1 MATVLVTGGTGLI
14 GKHLC
19 KHLKNAGYDVAILS
33 QVRYN
38 KSEFPVFYWNW
49 KNQEIDEIA
58 LKTSDFIIHLA
69 GANIAGQRWSPE
81 RKQLIQDSRI
91 KSSDFLHQ
99 KIKELN
105 LSPEAFISAS
115 AVGYYGMVTS
125 KDIFKE
131 SHKASEDFLGK
142 TCSEWEKAA
151 SNVYDPRIRTVQ
163 IRTGI
168 VLTAKDGALGKMT
181 LPVKLGAGSPL
192 GTGKQW
198 MPWIH
203 IQDLCEIYLH
213 AMENRKI
220 TGAFNAVA
228 PEGQTNSSFTKAIA
242 KSLGKKVWLPHVPS
256 FVLKFMFGE
265 MAQIFLTGSHVSS
278 QKIQD
283 RGFQFSFPTLKKS
296 LQDLITL

>member
-49 KNQEIDEIA
+49 KDQEIDEIA

-69 GANIAGQRWSPE
+69 GANIAGKRWSLE
-81 RKQLIQDSRI
+81 RKQLIQDSRT
-91 KSSDFLHQ
+91 KSSEFLHR

-105 LSPEAFISAS
+105 LSPKAFISAS
-115 AVGYYGMVTS
+115 AVGFYGMVTS
-125 KDIFKE
+125 SKVFKE
-131 SHKASEDFLGK
+131 NSNASNDFLGK
-142 TCSEWEKAA
+142 TCFEWEKSAA
-151 SNVYDPRIRTVQ
+151 NAYDPRIRTAQ

-168 VLTAKDGALGKMT
+168 VLTTKDGALGKMM
-181 LPVKLGAGSPL
+181 LPVKLGAGSSL
-192 GTGKQW
+192 GSGKQW

-203 IQDLCEIYLH
+203 IQDLCAIYLQ
-213 AMENRKI
+213 ALENPKI
-220 TGAFNAVA
+220 SGAFNAVA
-228 PEGQTNSSFTKAIA
+228 PEAQTNHSFTSAIA
-242 KSLGKKVWLPHVPS
+242 KSLGKKIWLPNVPS
-256 FVLKFMFGE
+256 FVLRFMFGE
-265 MAQIFLTGSHVSS
+265 MAQILLTGSHASS

-283 RGFQFSFPTLKKS
+283 RGFKFQFPTLEKA
-296 LQDLITL
+296 LQNLIRP